1 MRHFDFRWGGAV
13 AALLAVSADAQLLPQ
28 APLKPVTQV
37 LQVTKSTTQK
47 VLAVPQ
53 TLVPA
58 VTNLVPKVTNQLT
71 NIVGKTVGT
80 VTTITSPLLKTPLSR
95 PASAITISSPTLAA
109 PHTQAVAPLTGFSG
123 ARLQPLPPPPTL
135 AEASLAN
142 SRVQRLRML
151 IGSSGERLDT
161 DDLG

>member
-13 AALLAVSADAQLLPQ
+13 AALLAASADAQLLPQ

-47 VLAVPQ
+47 VLAAPQ

-95 PASAITISSPTLAA
+95 PASAVTISSPTLAA
-109 PHTQAVAPLTGFSG
+109 SRGQGAPLSGFSG

-161 DDLG
+161 DD